1 MSLHADQHTFF
12 IITLSFLL
20 RMRNVS
26 DKVVEK
32 IKTHILCSVKFFDS
46 RAVYEIMWKNFLVPD
61 SSQMTI
67 WRMLIACWIRKAT
80 NTHSEYVIL
89 IAFPL
94 QQWLHESASVLRY
107 TYSACLVSF
116 YDLHIKIIS
125 FALNNN
131 DAHSPKTFVSSR
143 LHSWGNLSW

>member
-1 MSLHADQHTFF
+1 MHGATGWIFIQLDIWGFLENILRKFKFYSNRRIIISVFTCRSTYFF

-61 SSQMTI
+61 SSQMT
-67 WRMLIACWIRKAT
+67 T
-80 NTHSEYVIL
+80 
-89 IAFPL
+89 
-94 QQWLHESASVLRY
+94 
-107 TYSACLVSF
+107 
-116 YDLHIKIIS
+116 
-125 FALNNN
+125 
-131 DAHSPKTFVSSR
+131 
-143 LHSWGNLSW
+143 